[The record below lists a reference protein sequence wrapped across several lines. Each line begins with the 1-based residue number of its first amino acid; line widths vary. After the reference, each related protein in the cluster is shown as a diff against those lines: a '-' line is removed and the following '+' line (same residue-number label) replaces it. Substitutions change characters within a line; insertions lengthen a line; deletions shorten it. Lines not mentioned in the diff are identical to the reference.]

1 MLELECRYRKFK
13 GAIFGNF
20 DFYSSGSHSEEETQ
34 AEGDVTSPTDLRG
47 HKIVRRQRTTFTGE
61 QIEQLEKTFEKTH
74 YPDVFT
80 REKLAQDVD
89 LSEARIQVAKSL
101 LLMLE
106 KEFSK
111 KKKIARHSYF
121 FPCIKN
127 RDHLSLKIKTLTN

>member
-1 MLELECRYRKFK
+1 MSYLCEHNLEYSMWHLPKSWGKKIWRFLH
-13 GAIFGNF
+13 FGSF
-20 DFYSSGSHSEEETQ
+20 LGSHSEEEGHDGQ
-34 AEGDVTSPTDLRG
+34 VGAGSPTDLRG
-47 HKIVRRQRTTFTGE
+47 HKIVRRQRTTFSGE

-106 KEFSK
+106 KEL
-111 KKKIARHSYF
+111 
-121 FPCIKN
+121 KN
-127 RDHLSLKIKTLTN
+127 TISMLLILTS

>member
-1 MLELECRYRKFK
+1 MK
-13 GAIFGNF
+13 
-20 DFYSSGSHSEEETQ
+20 GSHSEEEVQ
-34 AEGDVTSPTDLRG
+34 AEGDVGSPTDLRG
-47 HKIVRRQRTTFTGE
+47 HKIIRRQRTTFSGE

-106 KEFSK
+106 KELSK
-111 KKKIARHSYF
+111 LQ
-121 FPCIKN
+121 CC
-127 RDHLSLKIKTLTN
+127 

>member
-1 MLELECRYRKFK
+1 M
-13 GAIFGNF
+13 
-20 DFYSSGSHSEEETQ
+20 
-34 AEGDVTSPTDLRG
+34 
-47 HKIVRRQRTTFTGE
+47 RRQRTTFSGE

-106 KEFSK
+106 KEL
-111 KKKIARHSYF
+111 
-121 FPCIKN
+121 KN
-127 RDHLSLKIKTLTN
+127 TISMLLILTS

>member
-1 MLELECRYRKFK
+1 M
-13 GAIFGNF
+13 
-20 DFYSSGSHSEEETQ
+20 Q
-34 AEGDVTSPTDLRG
+34 AEGDAMSPTDVRG
-47 HKIVRRQRTTFTGE
+47 HKIVRRQRTTFSGE

-106 KEFSK
+106 KDLKRLQFLN
-111 KKKIARHSYF
+111 F
-121 FPCIKN
+121 C
-127 RDHLSLKIKTLTN
+127 HLRNTGIIYHCTRKTLPNHGLVI

>member
-1 MLELECRYRKFK
+1 MSDLCEHNLEYSMWHLPKSWEKK
-13 GAIFGNF
+13 SG
-20 DFYSSGSHSEEETQ
+20 DFSILGHFLGSHSEEEGHDGQ
-34 AEGDVTSPTDLRG
+34 VGAGSPTDLRG
-47 HKIVRRQRTTFTGE
+47 HKIVRRQRTTFSGE

-106 KEFSK
+106 KEL
-111 KKKIARHSYF
+111 
-121 FPCIKN
+121 KN
-127 RDHLSLKIKTLTN
+127 TISMLLILTS

>member
-1 MLELECRYRKFK
+1 MK
-13 GAIFGNF
+13 
-20 DFYSSGSHSEEETQ
+20 GSHSEEEVQ
-34 AEGDVTSPTDLRG
+34 AEGDVGSPTDLRG
-47 HKIVRRQRTTFTGE
+47 HKIVRRQRTTFSGE

-106 KEFSK
+106 KELSK
-111 KKKIARHSYF
+111 LQ
-121 FPCIKN
+121 CC
-127 RDHLSLKIKTLTN
+127 

>member
-1 MLELECRYRKFK
+1 M
-13 GAIFGNF
+13 
-20 DFYSSGSHSEEETQ
+20 Q
-34 AEGDVTSPTDLRG
+34 AEGDATSPTDIRG

-89 LSEARIQVAKSL
+89 LSEARIQVAL

-106 KEFSK
+106 KELFC
-111 KKKIARHSYF
+111 HLT
-121 FPCIKN
+121 N
-127 RDHLSLKIKTLTN
+127 RDCLSLYKKNSD